1 MSKDTELR
9 ITETITFVEQH
20 PVADATSAADHT
32 LIVTWL
38 RTWKQVTSTATKAR
52 LSALMSQED
61 AHHRAGSAGGR
72 AYIRAS
78 TLVKCAIALPES
90 GWADAAR
97 GDKFT
102 PAGQGDGIYTGAL
115 RAARDHIRSTPFHV
129 NRMLADLRGDPL
141 TFLGHTKLVING
153 GNKAGNPVSYKVAMK
168 DGAYSFDCYGA
179 NQGRVTVKAVNVMAT
194 KYAAVSANLGALPA
208 VDSAVDASC
217 DLLLTTQ
224 FTGCTFCFARSPDGS
239 NMLAAHI
246 DPGLGTGVSGTAM
259 SQSIRGGGG
268 LAGAGNGGAFQAYG
282 RVPNGSGLFGYPE
295 SAAQMTIVGVRD
307 AGDWNLYSQITALD
321 GGLTANRIAG

>member
-61 AHHRAGSAGGR
+61 AHHRAGSADGR

-97 GDKFT
+97 SDKFT

-141 TFLGHTKLVING
+141 TFLGRTKLVING

-179 NQGRVTVKAVNVMAT
+179 NKGRVTVKAVNVMTT
-194 KYAAVSANLGALPA
+194 KYAVVSADLGALPT
-208 VDSAVDASC
+208 VDTAVDASC

-282 RVPNGSGLFGYPE
+282 RVPNKSGLFGYPV

-321 GGLTANRIAG
+321 GGLKANRIAG